1 MVQMMQIQG
10 MWYGVEN
17 SLQFLPQ
24 EVSSKI
30 VARAG
35 ARHTVWAWKQ
45 N

>member
-17 SLQFLPQ
+17 SLKFSLQ
-24 EVSSKI
+24 EVSLKI
-30 VARAG
+30 VACAG
-35 ARHTVWAWKQ
+35 TRHTAWAWKQ